1 MARLSDGVAA
11 PNMREVRRTNPALT
25 SRQPQR
31 YISRAPKPYVT
42 PLPVTPSYVPSPTV
56 TQSPYYVP
64 PSAPVNNWNT
74 GQQSF
79 GGGGMATTMNSA
91 PAAPVDPPKPPPPP
105 KKTVDDFA
113 KLYDT
118 NQELAAV
125 DSTFAEQRSLY
136 AQLLKKYLAD
146 HDVNMK
152 NIGEDARL
160 GKEGIEKNRVRG
172 LTSLNEDFAARGLG
186 YSGLVAK
193 EHDDTSQA
201 FKKQDANVDLQRV
214 RGETD
219 LNSRKNK
226 YVGENGENGS
236 NMSAARR
243 EAYARLVAK
252 QDIV

>member
-11 PNMREVRRTNPALT
+11 PNMRE
-25 SRQPQR
+25 QR
-31 YISRAPKPYVT
+31 PT
-42 PLPVTPSYVPSPTV
+42 PIKA
-56 TQSPYYVP
+56 
-64 PSAPVNNWNT
+64 APVKINYDKPQVGTYSPNT
-74 GQQSF
+74 GYTPPVGTYYPPNPVYQAPAWQAPAQTYQAAYQPAVTNITP
-79 GGGGMATTMNSA
+79 MAA
-91 PAAPVDPPKPPPPP
+91 AAPVDPPKPPPPP

-136 AQLLKKYLAD
+136 ADLLKKYIAD
-146 HDVNMK
+146 YEVQKKNVNT
-152 NIGEDARL
+152 DADL
-160 GKEGIEKNRVRG
+160 GIEGIKKNKVNG

-186 YSGLVAK
+186 YSGLQAK
-193 EHDDTSQA
+193 EHGNASSAYD
-201 FKKQDANVDLQRV
+201 KQSSNVELGRTRSVNDL
-214 RGETD
+214 D
-219 LNSRKNK
+219 FRKNK

-236 NMSAARR
+236 NMGAARR